1 MVVKNNTNITNQYHT
16 IKLRLHGVNSSCMIQ
31 NEIPNTA
38 KLKLV
43 TDVFISHLF
52 IFLSYVVLQYKSI
65 KVNKDKYAI
74 NTPIQD
80 NNQSPS
86 PLNNKNSNQ
95 HILTAE
101 KTKEISMLF
110 NTDFITFSH
119 P

>member
-1 MVVKNNTNITNQYHT
+1 
-16 IKLRLHGVNSSCMIQ
+16 MIQ

-43 TDVFISHLF
+43 TAVFYKPF
-52 IFLSYVVLQYKSI
+52 IYFLSYVVLQYKSI

-95 HILTAE
+95 HSTYCR

>member
-1 MVVKNNTNITNQYHT
+1 MLKNNTNISNQYHT

-43 TDVFISHLF
+43 TDVFYKPF
-52 IFLSYVVLQYKSI
+52 IYFFYRMYFLQYKSI
-65 KVNKDKYAI
+65 KVYKDKYAI

-86 PLNNKNSNQ
+86 PLNNTYSNQ
-95 HILTAE
+95 HIPTAE
-101 KTKEISMLF
+101 KNKRK
-110 NTDFITFSH
+110 
-119 P
+119 